1 MNSAQVSKV
10 KDMFGRYCNKLIK
23 VDVFAMAINRQLVF
37 LCCIVFAVACFIS
50 AEAFAKKGLGSLFR
64 SGSSVIGSK
73 GSKLY
78 DKDVLTVK
86 DLQAC
91 LLMENKIDKATT
103 KLDKKRLTWELAGKQ
118 LDSEKLNITEIKS
131 GVDQDKT
138 RTLYTQNEVDNA
150 NKNVD
155 QFNLAVGNYN
165 LSVKSF
171 QSLQGDYNLLIDS
184 YNLLFD
190 DFEVDCANKSYYEDD
205 MQLAKRVVG
214 QD

>member
-1 MNSAQVSKV
+1 MNMHKHVQKRHPH
-10 KDMFGRYCNKLIK
+10 KDRP
-23 VDVFAMAINRQLVF
+23 R
-37 LCCIVFAVACFIS
+37 
-50 AEAFAKKGLGSLFR
+50 
-64 SGSSVIGSK
+64 
-73 GSKLY
+73 
-78 DKDVLTVK
+78 
-86 DLQAC
+86 
-91 LLMENKIDKATT
+91 
-103 KLDKKRLTWELAGKQ
+103 
-118 LDSEKLNITEIKS
+118 
-131 GVDQDKT
+131 
-138 RTLYTQNEVDNA
+138 RT